1 MCLFFSAAFPSL
13 LLSVALVAQPV
24 PAFESKSE
32 INLLSSAS
40 QEEHFVLIEEPQQ
53 QSSEKTELVIPNLL
67 ERQSFSLDR
76 GEACCYIMDTYEILT
91 GKKPKTV
98 SENYFTDVDANSQQF
113 ILQAHNLGIVS
124 GTENHT
130 FSPSKGISRGDFATL
145 LYRLI
150 KTIYADAELSGGENI
165 VFEEDISKSA
175 MIPLQFAYSRGLMDI
190 QSNGMI
196 GADDVITLGEVSEI
210 LNDVLEIAPDFPVQ
224 YTKFSSKRAYLTFDD
239 GTSENTV
246 KILDILKQYHVKATF
261 FVTGSCDES
270 LLKRMQSE
278 GHIIGNHTNSH
289 KYEVLYSSS
298 DAFWADFNKEQQYLE
313 SILGTTSPFMRFPGG
328 SNNSIGM
335 KNGVMGNITT
345 QAKQNGYIYVDWNVD
360 SGDARGNNIPKDTI
374 VSNVL
379 NATNG
384 KNEVVILMHQTK
396 PKQTT
401 AEALPEIIEGLQ
413 SQGYEI
419 RPLTEKSYTPR
430 FVK

>member
-1 MCLFFSAAFPSL
+1 
-13 LLSVALVAQPV
+13 
-24 PAFESKSE
+24 
-32 INLLSSAS
+32 
-40 QEEHFVLIEEPQQ
+40 
-53 QSSEKTELVIPNLL
+53 
-67 ERQSFSLDR
+67 
-76 GEACCYIMDTYEILT
+76 MDTYEILT

-150 KTIYADAELSGGENI
+150 KPIYADAELSGGENI

-379 NATNG
+379 NGTNG